1 MMKLIN
7 KLWWDWTD
15 KLKCKNEYDDD
26 VMLWNDV

>member
-15 KLKCKNEYDDD
+15 ELKWKNEYDDD
-26 VMLWNDV
+26 VMLWDDV

>member
-15 KLKCKNEYDDD
+15 KKKKKNEYDD